1 MIEQDGTI
9 ITLMVL
15 SMERYLNKK
24 DIVFDNLKRKIASGE
39 YPSGYKFPSEPV
51 MAKELSVGR
60 ITLRSAFELLEQ
72 ADLIVRVPG
81 KGTFVSSKEE
91 RSKDEK
97 RILILFDETSNALES
112 PSKYIIPAFEKA
124 CERLNIKT
132 DSMDTSFL
140 RAGNE
145 TDVIRRLKRSNYSGV
160 LLNNSYYNGAEKEVL
175 ILQQLNIPVLIPHS
189 RAEDYNTTG
198 FAVMHCDNRKG
209 WGEGIEYLLQQGHQ
223 RFATL
228 GTCLKENYK
237 NLRGFTESEY
247 FQFLTQLGA
256 DDDPALLK
264 YVEYNYGTIYT
275 AVKQLMS
282 LPNPPTAIMC
292 FSDFIA
298 LDVYKSLNKLKYK
311 IPEDVAVMGYC
322 GYPGDHLL
330 SPPLSTI
337 DLQYS
342 QIGEK
347 AAKVLYQADEWFGK
361 PGIAV
366 PRIIS
371 PHKIVARESTAIKRV
386 EKQLMNA

>member
-1 MIEQDGTI
+1 
-9 ITLMVL
+9 
-15 SMERYLNKK
+15 MEKYLNKK
-24 DIVFDNLKRKIASGE
+24 DIIFGNLKREIVSGG
-39 YPSGYKFPSEPV
+39 YPAGYKFPSEPV
-51 MAKELSVGR
+51 MAKELNVGR
-60 ITLRSAFELLEQ
+60 ITLRSALELLERTG
-72 ADLIVRVPG
+72 LIIRVPG

-124 CERLNIKT
+124 CERLNIQT

-160 LLNNSYYNGAEKEVL
+160 LLNNSFYNGYEKEVL
-175 ILQQLNIPVLIPHS
+175 ILQKLNIPVLIPHA

-198 FAVMHCDNRKG
+198 FATMHSDNKKA
-209 WGEGIEYLLQQGHQ
+209 WIEGIEYLFEQGHFH
-223 RFATL
+223 FATL
-228 GTCLKENYK
+228 GTSFKEKHK

-256 DDDPALLK
+256 DDDPELLK
-264 YVEYNYGTIYT
+264 YVDYDYENIYIV
-275 AVKQLMS
+275 VKQLMS
-282 LPNPPTAIMC
+282 MPNPPTAIMC

-342 QIGEK
+342 SIGEK
-347 AAKVLYQADEWFGK
+347 AAKILYQADEWFAK

-366 PRIIS
+366 PHIIT
-371 PHKIVARESTAIKRV
+371 PHKIVIRESTAIKRV
-386 EKQLMNA
+386 ERQFMNV